1 MNNTTLHQYALSN
14 SDSTVR
20 FERNI
25 QHTPLGTAFDEA
37 LRQQMGLDVVASYF
51 DARDDFLFLDLKL
64 RVEKSGDYG
73 TLERYIENDI
83 TQIKNDFC
91 RRVWEIFCR
100 CVEQI
105 GLPALKGYE
114 ADGVWHPYRL
124 RIETYDFEKRSRVG
138 YFMNE
143 LPALQANMRER
154 FPRASFTVRYGIDDI
169 RLYYLIFDDKAQRK
183 LAEELY
189 GIDAMIDHALEI
201 CKSDDPYK
209 VFEKFRPDP
218 IITDKETLRQ
228 QGEVM
233 GVMRNN
239 TQFKTF

>member
-14 SDSTVR
+14 SDSAVR

-25 QHTPLGTAFDEA
+25 QHTPLGTTFNEA
-37 LRQQMGLDVVASYF
+37 LRQQIGLDVVASHF
-51 DARDDFLFLDLKL
+51 DARDNFLFLDLKM
-64 RVEKSGDYG
+64 RVENSGDYG
-73 TLERYIENDI
+73 TLESYVENDV

-91 RRVWEIFCR
+91 QRIWGIFSQ

-114 ADGVWHPYRL
+114 AAGIWHPYRL

-143 LPALQANMRER
+143 LPALQAKMREK
-154 FPRASFTVRYGIDDI
+154 FPRVLFTVRYGIDDQ
-169 RLYYLIFDDKAQRK
+169 RLYYLIFDDEGQRT

-189 GIDAMIDHALEI
+189 GIDAMIDYVHEI

-209 VFEKFRPDP
+209 VFENFRPDP
-218 IITDKETLRQ
+218 IVTDKETLRK

-233 GVMRNN
+233 GIMRNN
-239 TQFKTF
+239 TQFNNL